1 MFVCV
6 KCYANVGE
14 KTETEDSA
22 SLFLEEEKFF
32 TPYRDIIAAK
42 WAVQVMVMKLLF
54 TDNYHQGTENVS
66 KFASNK
72 QFAYSKDFTWM
83 IMLNIFF
90 HLDFGEQK
98 KPTSKRIYNIDT
110 DIGVLSG
117 NK

>member
-1 MFVCV
+1 MITLAASISVL
-6 KCYANVGE
+6 KSASLEGKVGIKEIKLVIELRSSLYDVEE

-72 QFAYSKDFTWM
+72 QFAYSKDFT
-83 IMLNIFF
+83 
-90 HLDFGEQK
+90 
-98 KPTSKRIYNIDT
+98 
-110 DIGVLSG
+110 
-117 NK
+117 